1 MGEID
6 DIRAGRWDNRILGRQ
21 SPETLDIKDVPA
33 EEPEEVKEVRSYLS
47 IWRRISGLIESLGT
61 RNHYR

>member
-47 IWRRISGLIESLGT
+47 IW
-61 RNHYR
+61 